1 MESRTGLQISTRAFI
16 QSLVILFVLM
26 MVAGLLTRIVP
37 AGMYDRIQLDGREV
51 IDPTSYRV
59 TGRPDYP
66 IWRWFTAP
74 IEVLG
79 APGNLTVIVIIIF
92 ILFIGGSFAVL
103 DRSGIVRAAIGR
115 IVRRFGQE
123 KYALLLVISLFFMA
137 LGAFFGIFE
146 EVVPLVPVM
155 VALSYSLGW
164 DALVG
169 LGMSVLATNL
179 GFSAA
184 VTNPFTIG
192 VAQKLAQLPLFSGW
206 WLRVPVFLI
215 VYALFAVF
223 LTTYA
228 RKIERDPT
236 RSPVYQEDQT
246 EREKYRAIQA
256 GLGEAPPR
264 VGRALAWFGLFTLL
278 ILAVLFVGPFVP
290 AISDYT
296 LPAVGLLFLIAG
308 VGAGLLSGAGGK
320 TVGRAAGGLE
330 GYRGQ
335 HSPDPHGRQHPPH
348 RRPGRHSG
356 HNPPLGIPALQSGQ
370 PLRRRPRHVRP
381 DPDPGVF
388 RPLRVGQGLPD
399 DARPPATGRTPGR
412 YPPDDRHGLL
422 LRRRLLQYDV
432 SHQRRPAHLAGADL
446 RQLPQ
451 MDPVV
456 VAALAV
462 GDSGDGRLYG
472 GSGGYPL
479 RAVLTNDHKGLT
491 KDTGEL
497 FFAPSRPLWY

>member
-37 AGMYDRIQLDGREV
+37 AGRYDRLYVDGREV

-59 TGRPDYP
+59 TPRPDYP

-123 KYALLLVISLFFMA
+123 KYALLLVISFFFMA

-184 VTNPFTIG
+184 ITNPFTIG

-215 VYALFAVF
+215 VYALFAAF
-223 LTTYA
+223 LSTYA

-236 RSPVYQEDQT
+236 RSPVHQEDRA
-246 EREKYRAIQA
+246 EREKYRVVQA
-256 GLGEAPPR
+256 GLGEDPRAWAARWPGSARSPSSSWPCCSSARSSPPFR
-264 VGRALAWFGLFTLL
+264 ITRCRWWACSSSSRASGRGCSPVRAAKPWGGRWWRAGRA
-278 ILAVLFVGPFVP
+278 
-290 AISDYT
+290 S
-296 LPAVGLLFLIAG
+296 
-308 VGAGLLSGAGGK
+308 
-320 TVGRAAGGLE
+320 
-330 GYRGQ
+330 
-335 HSPDPHGRQHPPH
+335 
-348 RRPGRHSG
+348 
-356 HNPPLGIPALQSGQ
+356 
-370 PLRRRPRHVRP
+370 
-381 DPDPGVF
+381 
-388 RPLRVGQGLPD
+388 
-399 DARPPATGRTPGR
+399 
-412 YPPDDRHGLL
+412 
-422 LRRRLLQYDV
+422 
-432 SHQRRPAHLAGADL
+432 RPAF
-446 RQLPQ
+446 P
-451 MDPVV
+451 
-456 VAALAV
+456 
-462 GDSGDGRLYG
+462 
-472 GSGGYPL
+472 
-479 RAVLTNDHKGLT
+479 
-491 KDTGEL
+491 
-497 FFAPSRPLWY
+497 

>member
-37 AGMYDRIQLDGREV
+37 AGRYDRLYVDGREV

-59 TGRPDYP
+59 TPRPDYP

-123 KYALLLVISLFFMA
+123 KYALLLVISFFFMA
-137 LGAFFGIFE
+137 VGAFFGIFE

-184 VTNPFTIG
+184 ITNPFTIG

-215 VYALFAVF
+215 VYALFAAF
-223 LTTYA
+223 LSTYA

-236 RSPVYQEDQT
+236 RSPVHQEDRA
-246 EREKYRAIQA
+246 EREKYRVVQA
-256 GLGEAPPR
+256 GLGEDPRAWAARWPGSARSPSSSWSCCSSARSCPPFR
-264 VGRALAWFGLFTLL
+264 ITRCRWWACSSSSRGSGRACS
-278 ILAVLFVGPFVP
+278 P
-290 AISDYT
+290 A
-296 LPAVGLLFLIAG
+296 
-308 VGAGLLSGAGGK
+308 
-320 TVGRAAGGLE
+320 RAAEPWGG
-330 GYRGQ
+330 R
-335 HSPDPHGRQHPPH
+335 
-348 RRPGRHSG
+348 
-356 HNPPLGIPALQSGQ
+356 
-370 PLRRRPRHVRP
+370 
-381 DPDPGVF
+381 
-388 RPLRVGQGLPD
+388 
-399 DARPPATGRTPGR
+399 
-412 YPPDDRHGLL
+412 
-422 LRRRLLQYDV
+422 
-432 SHQRRPAHLAGADL
+432 
-446 RQLPQ
+446 
-451 MDPVV
+451 
-456 VAALAV
+456 
-462 GDSGDGRLYG
+462 
-472 GSGGYPL
+472 
-479 RAVLTNDHKGLT
+479 
-491 KDTGEL
+491 
-497 FFAPSRPLWY
+497 W